1 MKTRFTPV
9 SAEEAARDMS
19 EHLAVGAAEY
29 FAEHPEVLRAI
40 VLSLIKLGS
49 KFEAAEPRTTATTR
63 RQSRKETVGPYTSR
77 VTATSADNALAR
89 LPCVST
95 LDHQATSPRIEM
107 D

>member
-49 KFEAAEPRTTATTR
+49 KFEAAEPANNGNDTKTVPERNR
-63 RQSRKETVGPYTSR
+63 RPVH
-77 VTATSADNALAR
+77 LASDGNKR
-89 LPCVST
+89 
-95 LDHQATSPRIEM
+95 R
-107 D
+107 